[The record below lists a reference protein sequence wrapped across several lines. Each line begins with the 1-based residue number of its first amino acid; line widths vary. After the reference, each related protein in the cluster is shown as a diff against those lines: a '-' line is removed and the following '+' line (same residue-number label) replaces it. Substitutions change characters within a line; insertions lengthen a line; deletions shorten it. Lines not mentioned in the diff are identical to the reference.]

1 MYVSSNGKWRTRWQD
16 SCSQREEALCIILL
30 RTPVFWAKVL
40 WESDANNAPFL
51 IDGCLSARRL
61 GWQNDLH
68 QCWISSLWVSLLTVD
83 RVPHVLVCKTTRE
96 TKWRPSRQSK
106 HEKRWRVLSDVVAQ
120 TESLTFSFARRLGR
134 QSDVLAGR
142 ASTRRDEGCYP
153 CEGVFVIFSFD
164 CDAGF
169 WDSVPCVMKN
179 NDFVFFF
186 FTDMPVSVPHL

>member
-1 MYVSSNGKWRTRWQD
+1 M
-16 SCSQREEALCIILL
+16 
-30 RTPVFWAKVL
+30 
-40 WESDANNAPFL
+40 
-51 IDGCLSARRL
+51 
-61 GWQNDLH
+61 
-68 QCWISSLWVSLLTVD
+68 
-83 RVPHVLVCKTTRE
+83 
-96 TKWRPSRQSK
+96 
-106 HEKRWRVLSDVVAQ
+106 LSDVVAQ

-179 NDFVFFF
+179 NDFVFSFSPICRF
-186 FTDMPVSVPHL
+186 QFLICNGGEEIEREKRNSAI